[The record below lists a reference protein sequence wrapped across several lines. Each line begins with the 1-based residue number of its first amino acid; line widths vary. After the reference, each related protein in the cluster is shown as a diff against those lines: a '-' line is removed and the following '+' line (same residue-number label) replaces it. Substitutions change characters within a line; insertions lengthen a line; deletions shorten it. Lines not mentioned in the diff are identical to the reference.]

1 MFVLF
6 AVSLKDLALEYYIV
20 AESFETSVPW
30 NKCEQLC
37 TNTKQRVIKECHK
50 AGIKR
55 YLISCRVTQTYDAGA
70 AVYFYFGFNYKN
82 IKNPS
87 EVYEH
92 IESEAR
98 DEIIRNG
105 GSISHHHGVGKLR
118 SKWYPK
124 SVSDVGV
131 DLYKAA
137 KRQLDPN
144 NIFSAGNLLTNDTH
158 DDINLQSKL

>member
-1 MFVLF
+1 M
-6 AVSLKDLALEYYIV
+6 ALEYYIV

-30 NKCEQLC
+30 DTCEQLC
-37 TNTKQRVIKECHK
+37 TNTKQRVVRECQR

-70 AVYFYFGFNYKN
+70 AVYFYFGFNYSG
-82 IKNPS
+82 IPNPA
-87 EVYEH
+87 EVYHH

-137 KRQLDPN
+137 KRQLDPK
-144 NIFSAGNLLTNDTH
+144 NIFSAGNLLEESDGDATV
-158 DDINLQSKL
+158 QSKL